1 MTPANGD
8 DRDRHDSPPQKDSQT
23 DHTPRARHR
32 SESDTRDASEGDV
45 RNAVENGARDAA
57 ESDVRSA
64 RESDGV
70 FERHDASRAAGET
83 FEQVG
88 ASTGEFPAEQV
99 VAQRERQDASTD
111 RHAFLIMLGILLSRI
126 VGLVRQRI
134 MAHYFGTTDVGDA
147 FNIALRIPNFL
158 QNVFGEGALSA
169 SFIPV
174 YAGLLAHDEEAEAD
188 HVASAIFSLLALVT
202 SVIVILGVLFTPYII
217 SVIAFGYTG
226 SKRDLTIS
234 LVRIFFPSTGLLV
247 LSAWCLGVLNS
258 HRRFFL
264 SYTAPVLWNLAII
277 STLLFF
283 GRRSAGEDTLGRL
296 AQYTAWGSVVGSA
309 LQFGVQLPT
318 VLRLLHRLRLVLDTA
333 SAHVREV
340 IRNFVPVFFSR
351 GVVQISAL
359 VDAALSSLLG
369 QGAQSALAY
378 TQSLYTLPVSLFGM
392 SVSAAE
398 LPAMSSARGSTE
410 ERATHLRRRL
420 DAGLRQIAF
429 FIVPSAMAFLAL
441 GDVIVGVLY
450 RTGRFTQADTLYVW
464 AILAG
469 STVGLL
475 ASTLGRLYSS
485 TYYALHDTRTPLR
498 FAALRV
504 ALTTV
509 LGYLCALPLPRALGI
524 ELRWGA
530 VGLTASAGVSGWIEF
545 FLLRRKLN
553 GRIGRTG
560 LSASFMARLWGAAIV
575 SAAVGWAIKLVI
587 GRPHPLFVA
596 ILVLIPYGLL
606 YFAITSLLKIP
617 ESGAV
622 ISRFL
627 RPLRRFLG

>member
-1 MTPANGD
+1 MTRANGD
-8 DRDRHDSPPQKDSQT
+8 DQNPTDPQPREVSSADDSALRAARDG
-23 DHTPRARHR
+23 RAARADADAVAFEQ
-32 SESDTRDASEGDV
+32 SDASL
-45 RNAVENGARDAA
+45 
-57 ESDVRSA
+57 
-64 RESDGV
+64 
-70 FERHDASRAAGET
+70 AAGET

-88 ASTGEFPAEQV
+88 ASTGEFPAEQAA
-99 VAQRERQDASTD
+99 AQRESEGAATN
-111 RHAFLIMLGILLSRI
+111 RHAFLIMVGILLSRV
-126 VGLVRQRI
+126 VGLVRQRV
-134 MAHYFGTTDVGDA
+134 MAYYFGTTDVGDA
-147 FNIALRIPNFL
+147 FSIALRIPNFL

-174 YAGLLAHDEEAEAD
+174 YAGLLAHDENEEAD
-188 HVASAIFSLLALVT
+188 RVAGAVFTLLALVT
-202 SVIVILGVLFTPYII
+202 SIIVLLGVLFTPYII
-217 SVIAFGYTG
+217 SVIALGYTG

-277 STLLFF
+277 AALLFY
-283 GRRSAGEDTLGRL
+283 GRYNSTEDALGRL

-318 VLRLLHRLRLVLDTA
+318 VLRLLKRFRLVLDVT
-333 SAHVREV
+333 SSHVREV

-351 GVVQISAL
+351 GVVQISAF
-359 VDAALSSLLG
+359 VDAMLASLLG
-369 QGAQSALAY
+369 QGAVVALNY

-398 LPAMSSARGSTE
+398 LPAMSSAKGSVE
-410 ERATHLRRRL
+410 ERAAHLRTRL
-420 DAGLRQIAF
+420 DAGLRRIAF

-450 RTGRFTQADTLYVW
+450 RTGRFNARDTTYVW

-485 TYYALHDTRTPLR
+485 TYYALHDTRTPLV
-498 FAALRV
+498 FAVVRV
-504 ALTTV
+504 VLTTV
-509 LGYLCALPLPRALGI
+509 LGYLCALPLPRALGLD
-524 ELRWGA
+524 LRWGA

-545 FLLRRKLN
+545 YLLRRSLN
-553 GRIGRTG
+553 RRIGRTG
-560 LSASFMARLWGAAIV
+560 LAAAFVIKLWIAALAGAGLA
-575 SAAVGWAIKLVI
+575 WAIKLLI
-587 GRPHPLFVA
+587 GNKHHPFFVA
-596 ILVLIPYGLL
+596 ILVLIPYGLI
-606 YFAITSLLKIP
+606 YFAAAALLRVP
-617 ESGAV
+617 ESGALV
-622 ISRFL
+622 SRVM
-627 RPLRRFLG
+627 RPLRRLLG